1 MINNK
6 TILVTGGTG
15 SFGKAF
21 INYVLENF
29 KPKKLIVFS
38 RDELKQRQMSSE
50 FSKKKNNKI
59 LRFFIGDIRD
69 YKRLCFALKD
79 VDIVIHAAALKNVP
93 IAEYNPFEA
102 VKTNIVG
109 AQNIIEASIEN
120 NVSKIIALS
129 TDKASSPIN
138 LYGATK
144 LVSDKL
150 FIAANNF
157 KGKSKIDFSIVRYG
171 NVMGSRGSIVPIFLN
186 HKDKGYL
193 PITDKKMTRFN
204 ITLNQAIEFVF
215 KCMPVMKGGEIFVPK
230 IPSIKIT
237 DLATAMYPKFKIK
250 LIGLRPGEKIH
261 EEMVSSNESHNT
273 VELKNF
279 YVICPHS
286 EFITWDKN
294 KYLKEFKNSK
304 ICPSDFSYNSGTNR
318 HFLTISEIKKM
329 LFLNKFI

>member
-38 RDELKQRQMSSE
+38 RDELKQSQMSSE
-50 FSKKKNNKI
+50 LSKKKNNKI